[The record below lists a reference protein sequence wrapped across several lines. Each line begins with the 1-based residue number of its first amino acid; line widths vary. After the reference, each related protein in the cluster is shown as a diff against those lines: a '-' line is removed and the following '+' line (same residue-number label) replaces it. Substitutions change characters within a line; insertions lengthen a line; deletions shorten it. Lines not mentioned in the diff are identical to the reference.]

1 MIEDFI
7 KVVDKDWKNALTHSN
22 YPYTKIAEQYQLKP
36 EFFYAYHELFKQD
49 ENESDGMNYEVIPL
63 DGTVATDYKVNLN
76 IYNDGENIKF
86 NYHSEEH
93 IINVDNELHHFNE
106 EYDKSLLDKAT
117 FIGAFAEFDM

>member
-1 MIEDFI
+1 MNLIDVSFGAEGDFW
-7 KVVDKDWKNALTHSN
+7 VVQENND
-22 YPYTKIAEQYQLKP
+22 
-36 EFFYAYHELFKQD
+36 FY
-49 ENESDGMNYEVIPL
+49 I
-63 DGTVATDYKVNLN
+63 
-76 IYNDGENIKF
+76 NDGENIKF